1 MVTYLNIVVVE
12 DNGDLREAVVEVLAA
27 MGHRVI
33 GLSCAEELSD
43 EGAQAAID
51 LLVVDLNLPGEDGLS
66 LSRRLR
72 QTQPG
77 LSIIMITARSA
88 VPDKVAGYEAGAD
101 IYLSKPVSV
110 EELGA
115 AVKSVERRL
124 SAQHAP
130 PAGPQLLSIQV
141 AGLMAHGPGACVEL
155 TAVEVALLSALARAP
170 GRRLEYWQL
179 LEVML
184 PGMEGASQTN
194 LAVRMTRL
202 RKKLCSAGFDGATVQ
217 VVRQQKCYQLCL
229 PVQLL

>member
-1 MVTYLNIVVVE
+1 MAAHLNIVVVE
-12 DNGDLREAVVEVLAA
+12 DNGDLRDAVLEVLVS
-27 MGHRVI
+27 MGHRVM
-33 GLSCAEELSD
+33 GLSCAEELGD

-51 LLVVDLNLPGEDGLS
+51 LLVVDLNLPGEDGMS

-77 LSIIMITARSA
+77 LSIIMITARNA
-88 VPDKVAGYEAGAD
+88 VRDKIAGYEAGAD
-101 IYLSKPVSV
+101 IYLAKPVSI

-115 AVKSVERRL
+115 AVRSVERRL
-124 SAQHAP
+124 STSLTP
-130 PAGPQLLSIQV
+130 PPGQQLLSIEV
-141 AGLMAHGPGACVEL
+141 AALTAQGPVARVEL

-184 PGMEGASQTN
+184 PGIPGASQTN

-202 RKKLCSAGFDGATVQ
+202 RKKLQSAGFDGNTLQ